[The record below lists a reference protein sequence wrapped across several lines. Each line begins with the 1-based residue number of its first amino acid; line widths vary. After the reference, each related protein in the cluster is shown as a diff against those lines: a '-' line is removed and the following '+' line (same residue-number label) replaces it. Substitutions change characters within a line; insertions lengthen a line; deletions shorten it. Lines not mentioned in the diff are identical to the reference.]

1 MTIRIQN
8 RTALVQ
14 QVPVAMPG
22 DNEILVQVKTVAINP
37 TDWKRAHVV
46 TETPPELSLH
56 PQQTSSS
63 FAVSLLHPHSPT
75 PGRDLSFSSA

>member
-22 DNEILVQVKTVAINP
+22 DHEILVQVKAIAINP
-37 TDWKRAHVV
+37 TDWKRACVAI
-46 TETPPELSLH
+46 ET
-56 PQQTSSS
+56 
-63 FAVSLLHPHSPT
+63 
-75 PGRDLSFSSA
+75 